1 MIDTWNNF
9 TTALDEPFTLGQA
22 FSLFCGWQIGR
33 AFLAYKEYRQ
43 YKKYYDEDFSMRQT
57 EYYNKIKD
65 VFND

>member
-33 AFLAYKEYRQ
+33 ALLAYKQYRL
-43 YKKYYDEDFSMRQT
+43 YKKY
-57 EYYNKIKD
+57 
-65 VFND
+65 VND